1 MMRYAFEQSIFCKNK
16 ENTMNETAQNKQAGK
31 VAVIDVGGGQRGIY
45 GAGVFDTCL
54 DDKVRFD
61 MTYGISAGSANV
73 TSYLAGQRGR
83 NYVYYSQYCLR
94 KEYKSLK
101 VLMKTHAFID
111 LHYVYETLSNSDG
124 EYPLDYP
131 AMMANPAP
139 CTVIATEAETGF
151 PHYFTKAD
159 FAQDQYQVIIAS
171 CSVPVFT
178 RPAPVG
184 SHLYF
189 DGAISNPIPVQK
201 AFDDGADA
209 VVLILTRPK
218 NFFRKTSSDKWL
230 SKILKRH
237 YPEAAKVFARRA
249 LTYNRQLREALEL
262 EKQGKV
268 LIVAPDSIAGMK
280 TLGTDPEA
288 GETLYQKGIKDGQ
301 AIGAFVKHW
310 QNR

>member
-1 MMRYAFEQSIFCKNK
+1 MSEIKHNK
-16 ENTMNETAQNKQAGK
+16 AGK

-54 DDKVRFD
+54 DNNVRFD

-83 NYVYYSQYCLR
+83 NYVYYSEYCLR

-101 VLMKTHAFID
+101 VLMKAHAFID

-184 SHLYF
+184 EHLYF
-189 DGAISNPIPVQK
+189 DGAISNPIPIQK

-218 NFFRKTSSDKWL
+218 DFFRKTSTDAML
-230 SKILKRH
+230 SKILKHR
-237 YPEAAKVFARRA
+237 YPEAAKVYARRA
-249 LTYNRQLREALEL
+249 LTYNRDLRRALEL
-262 EKQGKV
+262 EKQGRV

-288 GETLYQKGIKDGQ
+288 GEKLYHKGLEDGK
-301 AIGAFVKHW
+301 AIAAFVDRW
-310 QNR
+310 QKR

>member
-1 MMRYAFEQSIFCKNK
+1 MSEIKHNK
-16 ENTMNETAQNKQAGK
+16 AGK

-54 DDKVRFD
+54 DDNVRFD

-83 NYVYYSQYCLR
+83 NYVYYSEYCLR
-94 KEYKSLK
+94 KEYKSFK
-101 VLMKTHAFID
+101 VLMKAHAFID

-184 SHLYF
+184 KHLYF
-189 DGAISNPIPVQK
+189 DGAISNPIPIQK

-218 NFFRKTSSDKWL
+218 DFFRKTSTDAAL
-230 SKILKRH
+230 SKILKHR
-237 YPEAAKVFARRA
+237 YPEAAKVYARRA
-249 LTYNRQLREALEL
+249 LTYNRDLRKALEL
-262 EKQGKV
+262 EKQGRV

-288 GETLYQKGIKDGQ
+288 GEKLYHKGLEDGK
-301 AIGAFVKHW
+301 AIAAFVERW
-310 QNR
+310 QKR

>member
-1 MMRYAFEQSIFCKNK
+1 MCK
-16 ENTMNETAQNKQAGK
+16 TTHPSPAGK

-54 DDKVRFD
+54 DQHVRFD

-83 NYVYYSQYCLR
+83 NHTYYGEYCLR
-94 KEYKSLK
+94 KEYKSMK
-101 VLMKTHAFID
+101 VLAKKHAVID
-111 LHYVYETLSNSDG
+111 LHYVYATLSNSDG
-124 EYPLDYP
+124 EYPLDFP

-139 CTVIATEAETGF
+139 CTVIATDAATGY
-151 PHYFTKAD
+151 PHYFTKDD
-159 FAQDQYQVIIAS
+159 FSQDHYDVIIAS

-178 RPAPVG
+178 RPAPVDG
-184 SHLYF
+184 RLYF
-189 DGAISNPIPVQK
+189 DGAISNPIPLQK

-218 NFFRKTSSDKWL
+218 HFFRKTSSDRFL
-230 SKILKRH
+230 SKLLRRH
-237 YPEAAKVFARRA
+237 YPEAAKVFSRRA
-249 LTYNRQLREALEL
+249 ITYNRDLRKALAL

-268 LIVAPDSIAGMK
+268 LIVAPDNIAGMK

-288 GETLYQKGIKDGQ
+288 GERLYQKGLADGE
-301 AIGAFVKHW
+301 AIAAFVDRWHHQRGE
-310 QNR
+310 QNETE